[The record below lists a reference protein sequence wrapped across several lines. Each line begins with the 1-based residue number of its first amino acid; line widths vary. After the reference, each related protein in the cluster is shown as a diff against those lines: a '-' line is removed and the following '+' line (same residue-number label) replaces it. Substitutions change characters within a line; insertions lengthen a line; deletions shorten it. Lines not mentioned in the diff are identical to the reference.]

1 MTTVTHEQKLTSRNM
16 GYDQTGDRM
25 VIAVCAANY
34 WDGDLFDWAVYIGVV
49 GMEREATQAEVEA
62 IAQHGCKQLRDVAQA
77 IFYYMPQEKFR
88 D

>member
-1 MTTVTHEQKLTSRNM
+1 
-16 GYDQTGDRM
+16 
-25 VIAVCAANY
+25 
-34 WDGDLFDWAVYIGVV
+34 
-49 GMEREATQAEVEA
+49 MEREATQAEVEA